1 MLELMGEQIE
11 LPKLKKDK
19 EKDDLLGAQAR
30 ADVYTRI
37 QMVMASWLRLEKG
50 TSVLGVLRG
59 GAENWR
65 MEQV

>member
-1 MLELMGEQIE
+1 MCHPRRGRRV
-11 LPKLKKDK
+11 
-19 EKDDLLGAQAR
+19 GAQAG

-37 QMVMASWLRLEKG
+37 QMVMASRLRLEKG
-50 TSVLGVLRG
+50 TSVLRVLRG

>member
-1 MLELMGEQIE
+1 VTGEQIE
-11 LPKLKKDK
+11 VAKLKNNKVR
-19 EKDDLLGAQAR
+19 DDLLGAQAR

-37 QMVMASWLRLEKG
+37 QMVMASRLRLEKG